1 MGTRTCA
8 LTLVLLVA
16 SATVWT
22 QQVPPP
28 PPPRTLVWVDRAG
41 AEQPL
46 SAPPRP
52 YANPRL
58 SADGRRL
65 AVTVEGQPAEHIW
78 LCDLPACS
86 TLTQATTLGTS
97 NDIAVWTPD
106 GRRIAYR
113 SNTLGGQNVFWQMAD
128 GSGGRER
135 LTPLSAFNQQPR
147 SFSPDGQVLATFVG
161 SPATAGD
168 IWFLRMND
176 REAFPFLA
184 TPALEGA
191 PRFSPDG
198 QWLAYISGESGRVEV
213 YVQQLV
219 GIRGKWQISM
229 GGGVE
234 PVWNPNGQELF
245 YRSGNRMMAV
255 PITTKPNFAAGQSR
269 IVFDRQYGMS
279 QLPNTNQAYDVSPD
293 GQRFLMI
300 KAAGQGPS

>member
-22 QQVPPP
+22 QQAPPP

-41 AEQPL
+41 TEQPL
-46 SAPPRP
+46 SAPPRA
-52 YANPRL
+52 YANPRI
-58 SADGRRL
+58 SPDGRRL
-65 AVTVEGQPAEHIW
+65 AVTVEGQPEHIW
-78 LCDLPACS
+78 VCDLPACS
-86 TLTQATTLGTS
+86 TLTQFTSQGTS
-97 NDIAVWTPD
+97 NDLAVWTPD
-106 GRRIAYR
+106 SRRLAFR
-113 SNTLGGQNVFWQMAD
+113 SNTLGATNAFWQMAD

-135 LTPLSAFNQQPR
+135 LAPLTAFNWQPR
-147 SFSPDGQVLATFVG
+147 SFSPDGLLLATFVG
-161 SPATAGD
+161 NPATAGD
-168 IWFLRMND
+168 IWFVRMND
-176 REAFPFLA
+176 HEAFPFLA

-213 YVQQLV
+213 YVQQLP
-219 GIRGKWQISM
+219 GIRGKWQIST
-229 GGGVE
+229 GGGTE
-234 PVWNPNGQELF
+234 PVWNANGQELF

-255 PITTKPNFAAGQSR
+255 AITTKPNFAAGQAR
-269 IVFDRQYGMS
+269 MLFERQYGLT
-279 QLPNTNQAYDVSPD
+279 QLPGTNQAYDVSSD